1 MSYWTYILC
10 NKPHG
15 TLYVGMRSDL
25 PGRIYQHREGLAD
38 GFTKRYGIK
47 RLVYF
52 EQHETALAAIT
63 REKTLKRWPRDWK
76 IALIE
81 KSNPRCDDLYD
92 VIAQQA

>member
-15 TLYVGMRSDL
+15 TLYVGMTSNL
-25 PGRIYQHREGLAD
+25 PGQIYQHREGLAD
-38 GFTKRYGIK
+38 GFTKKHDIK

-52 EQHETALAAIT
+52 EQHETALAAIA
-63 REKTLKRWPRDWK
+63 REKTQKRWPRGWK

-81 KSNPRCDDLYD
+81 KTNPRWDDLYNG
-92 VIAQQA
+92 IAG

>member
-1 MSYWTYILC
+1 VSYWAYILC

-15 TLYVGMRSDL
+15 TLYVGMTRNL

-38 GFTKRYGIK
+38 GFTKKHDIK

-52 EQHETALAAIT
+52 EQHETALAAIA
-63 REKTLKRWPRDWK
+63 REKTLKRWPRGWK

-81 KSNPRCDDLYD
+81 KTNPRWDDLYNG
-92 VIAQQA
+92 IAG